1 MEEYVNRV
9 LIFIWFNPPKAPVR
23 ADREITM
30 IKRLTFKLLINN
42 NGAIFCH
49 LNIIKHWGHSSSLIT
64 CGNHTCI
71 GAIPAF
77 IVRARII
84 KASLISRVTDLIW
97 ENLIIVERINIREA
111 IAWTIKYLIAASVR
125 GFFNLNRI
133 RGIILIKLISSPTQL
148 VNQELEEIA
157 TVVPSIRVNIKI

>member
-9 LIFIWFNPPKAPVR
+9 LMFIWFNPPKEPTR
-23 ADREITM
+23 ADKEIT
-30 IKRLTFKLLINN
+30 ITKRLIFNLLIKN

-64 CGNHTCI
+64 CGNHICM

-77 IVRARII
+77 MVRARII
-84 KASLISRVTDLIW
+84 KTSLISRVIDLIW
-97 ENLIIVERINIREA
+97 ENLTIVERINIREA
-111 IAWTIKYLIAASVR
+111 IACTIKYLIAASVR

-157 TVVPSIRVNIKI
+157 TIVPNIKVNIKI